1 MIVPQNDQTLTP
13 GLLLATLALLVLSL
27 VLFLTLGCSAL
38 RDRTPVTESVTLSLP
53 PVHAYDRAVQAMMQM
68 GVTITRTDATFRLL
82 VGEVHNAV
90 VLTVLLTPLSEGV
103 TGVSV
108 TGQLLPNK
116 LVTGEFTEVADYL
129 KLLR

>member
-1 MIVPQNDQTLTP
+1 MTPHNDRTLTS
-13 GLLLATLALLVLSL
+13 GLLLTTLGLLALSL

-38 RDRTPVTESVTLSLP
+38 RDRAPVTESVTLPLP
-53 PVHAYDRAVQAMMQM
+53 PVQAYDRAVQAMAQM
-68 GVTITRTDATFRLL
+68 GGKITRTDSTARVL

-90 VLTVLLTPLSEGV
+90 VLTVVLTPFPDGT
-103 TGVSV
+103 TGASV

-116 LVTGEFTEVADYL
+116 LVMGEFTEVADYL